1 VSVKGLFGLGDGTI
15 FQTVTAPDFVR
26 PPRGA
31 PDDGQFR
38 VGFEDNFVVFEP
50 GVDFQVQILDGVSFT
65 AGAGYRVTS
74 ADRRIG
80 DQLRGATG
88 SIAIQFA
95 VGK

>member
-1 VSVKGLFGLGDGTI
+1 L
-15 FQTVTAPDFVR
+15 
-26 PPRGA
+26 
-31 PDDGQFR
+31 R

-50 GVDFQVQILDGVSFT
+50 GIDFQVQIADGVNFT

-74 ADRRIG
+74 ADHRIG

-88 SIAIQFA
+88 SIAIQFV